1 MGIYFRFATTILIV
15 LLSLSAH
22 SAVRQTFNP
31 SPQAVIKGT
40 ARTGAVSTPN
50 GEIAFYGQEQVF
62 EMTAG
67 NRFNSGDSVGPTVRR
82 EPLTSGKVVTP
93 YGEGAYYGTPNP
105 QATKV
110 KVQPVAK
117 VPKSRITTKFK
128 RFLKVSPA
136 EIAVNAAMMTAVAA
150 VGWVM
155 SDDNTKIQKKVSEGN
170 PIPPEVYGWKMIDGG
185 GSCNNTKFTSPSA
198 SSSCLVSYYQSYL
211 GSGYKIEPGSSKK
224 LSDTSYMVFVTA
236 TLLSNGKVLT
246 DSYGGRLI
254 QQGACPAP
262 AYIAGNQCLTGGPS
276 FGDLSDS
283 DYDLIDP
290 WINKQG
296 AAWLSDLLKEICE
309 GSPNPSSC
317 YSEMKSG
324 GSLSGPSV
332 VQGPSSVSTQ
342 SYLKPD
348 GTQGTRVTSTKT
360 EFGIS
365 YGDNYFDV
373 TPKTTTEKTEDGT
386 PVSTEVETDN
396 TPLPEVPPDPA
407 KPDESPEPQY
417 SFQDTDFPEVEPFY
431 KQQYPDGLKGVW
443 NSKQKEFKDSA
454 FLKFLSG
461 FVPTFSGVC
470 PSFGLDFNIA
480 TWAAFGHLDFM
491 SLCWVFDFIK
501 IIMMITTVFTCR
513 ALIFGG

>member
-1 MGIYFRFATTILIV
+1 MGIYFRFATTVLIV

-136 EIAVNAAMMTAVAA
+136 EIAVNAAMMTAIAA

-155 SDDNTKIQKKVSEGN
+155 SDDNTKIRKKVSDGT
-170 PIPPEVYGWKMIDGG
+170 PIPVDKFGW
-185 GSCNNTKFTSPSA
+185 
-198 SSSCLVSYYQSYL
+198 
-211 GSGYKIEPGSSKK
+211 
-224 LSDTSYMVFVTA
+224 
-236 TLLSNGKVLT
+236 
-246 DSYGGRLI
+246 
-254 QQGACPAP
+254 
-262 AYIAGNQCLTGGPS
+262 IAGNYCQGQKFSSVSEVASCAVKSLQSHVSTAFVVKVDSIVGANSDFQTIYLGITYTPDGSYRINGSATAQRQGTCAPPAYVAGDSCLTGGPS
-276 FGDLSDS
+276 FSDLSES
-283 DYDLIDP
+283 DYDAIDP
-290 WINKQG
+290 WMNKQG
-296 AAWLSDLLKEICE
+296 AAWLSDLLKEICD
-309 GSPNPSSC
+309 GSNNPSAC

-324 GSLSGPSV
+324 GSLTGPAV
-332 VQGPSSVSTQ
+332 VQGPSSTATQ
-342 SYLKPD
+342 MYLKPD

-417 SFQDTDFPEVEPFY
+417 SFQDTDFPEVESFY

-501 IIMMITTVFTCR
+501 IIMMVTTVFTCR

>member
-1 MGIYFRFATTILIV
+1 MGIYFRLATSILIV
-15 LLSLSAH
+15 LFSLSAH

-67 NRFNSGDSVGPTVRR
+67 NRFNAGDSVGPTVRR
-82 EPLTSGKVVTP
+82 EPLTSGKVITP

-155 SDDNTKIQKKVSEGN
+155 SDDNTKIQKKTSDGT
-170 PIPPEVYGWKMIDGG
+170 PIPVTQYGWIA
-185 GSCNNTKFTSPSA
+185 SNFCNDQKFSSIHALADCAISQRQA
-198 SSSCLVSYYQSYL
+198 SL
-211 GSGYKIEPGSSKK
+211 SGYTVKLDHIETISPTYKRIWLGQTYNENGS
-224 LSDTSYMVFVTA
+224 YTA
-236 TLLSNGKVLT
+236 YNWAGAT
-246 DSYGGRLI
+246 
-254 QQGACPAP
+254 QQGTCAPP
-262 AYIAGNQCLTGGPS
+262 AYVAGDSCLTGGPS
-276 FGDLSDS
+276 FSDLSES
-283 DYDLIDP
+283 DYDAIDP
-290 WINKQG
+290 WMNKQG
-296 AAWLSDLLKEICE
+296 AAWLSDLLKEICD
-309 GSPNPSSC
+309 GSNNPSAC

-324 GSLSGPSV
+324 GSLTGPTV
-332 VQGPSSVSTQ
+332 VQGPSSTATQ
-342 SYLKPD
+342 TYLKPD

-396 TPLPEVPPDPA
+396 TPLPEAPPDPA

-443 NSKQKEFKDSA
+443 NSKQKDFKDSA

-461 FVPTFSGVC
+461 FVPTFAGVC

-480 TWAAFGHLDFM
+480 TWAMFGHIDFM

-501 IIMMITTVFTCR
+501 IIMMVTTVFTCR